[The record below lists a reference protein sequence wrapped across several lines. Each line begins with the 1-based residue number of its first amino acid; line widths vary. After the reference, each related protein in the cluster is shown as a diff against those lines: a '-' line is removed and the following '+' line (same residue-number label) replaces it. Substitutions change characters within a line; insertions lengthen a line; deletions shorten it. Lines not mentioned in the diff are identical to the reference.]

1 MTALIII
8 GVILLILLLILFSPV
23 RVWVSYEDSFHLK
36 LYFAGIKIFSTKSDI
51 GQEKEKTTDKGSD
64 AKSENTAIKEGK
76 RFFGFLKEKYGFSG
90 AVKTV
95 FGFIGDVLAHIKKLL
110 RHIKFKSIILDISV
124 SGDDAAKTAV
134 EYGGVC
140 AAVYPVLSV
149 LDTCAGFSYKQ
160 INIKSDFVSENS
172 RFRFSGSVILRVFF
186 LLVAAIKIYSEYK
199 KFVSKENFNERK

>member
-1 MTALIII
+1 MIII
-8 GVILLILLLILFSPV
+8 GVILSILLLILFLPV
-23 RVWVSYEDSFHLK
+23 RVWVSYTDSFYLK
-36 LYFAGIKIFSTKSDI
+36 IYFAGIKIFTAKPDKKE
-51 GQEKEKTTDKGSD
+51 EKEEKPDKVSNPK
-64 AKSENTAIKEGK
+64 AENTAVKEGK

-95 FGFIGDVLAHIKKLL
+95 FGFVGDVFTHIKRLL
-110 RHIKFKSIILDISV
+110 RHIKFRRIALDISV
-124 SGDDAAKTAV
+124 AGDDAAKTAI

-149 LDTCAGFSYKQ
+149 LDTCAGFSYEQ

-172 RFRFSGSVILRVFF
+172 EFRFSGSVILRIFF